1 MGNLDT
7 DVKIYIADGAAA
19 RKLND
24 ADSMTRIHEWV
35 LPEDPVP
42 AASRLVRAEKQTV
55 RHDRK
60 SILSAHQRFTVTAIV
75 LAFAILFIAL
85 SSLSDY
91 SCRLAEEQKEAL
103 FSEELSLCETEIQRM
118 DGTLLLSNFEETGG
132 ENSHSAPAKVNF
144 AVSLLQKLTALQ
156 FFYLSAS

>member
-1 MGNLDT
+1 M
-7 DVKIYIADGAAA
+7 KIYIADGAAA

-42 AASRLVRAEKQTV
+42 AASRPVRAEKQTV
-55 RHDRK
+55 HHDRE

-75 LAFAILFIAL
+75 LAFAVLFIAL
-85 SSLSDY
+85 SRLSDY
-91 SCRLAEEQKEAL
+91 SCKLAEAQKEEH

-118 DGTLLLSNFEETGG
+118 DGTLLLSDYKETGVKRPRFVP
-132 ENSHSAPAKVNF
+132 EKTNF

-156 FFYLSAS
+156 FFYMPA